1 VVRAELVAF
10 VRTYAGMFGVT
21 SLIAASPPPAGSSPA
36 SPPAAHAAAAPPAAV
51 APPERLVIVVDE
63 ALAPGLA
70 ANAAAVVAFT
80 LGAQLPDLR
89 GPDVADADGGVL
101 PGLIPVGL
109 PILRAPA
116 DALTRLHAGAVEA
129 GLGVVAMPMFG
140 HQTNDYDEF
149 RALVARTP
157 RADLRFLAVAVHGPR
172 RSVGRLTGSFGLL
185 R

>member
-1 VVRAELVAF
+1 MTLLPLPDPAP
-10 VRTYAGMFGVT
+10 
-21 SLIAASPPPAGSSPA
+21 SPG
-36 SPPAAHAAAAPPAAV
+36 AAPG
-51 APPERLVIVVDE
+51 RLVIVVDE
-63 ALAPGLA
+63 TLPPGLA

-80 LGAQLPDLR
+80 LGAQLPGLR

-109 PILRAPA
+109 PILRAPSG
-116 DALTRLHAGAVEA
+116 ALTALHAGASEA
-129 GLGVVAMPMFG
+129 GLGVVAMPVFG

-157 RADLRFLAVAVHGPR
+157 GAELRFLAVAVHGPR
-172 RSVGRLTGSFGLL
+172 RRVGRLTGSFGLL

>member
-1 VVRAELVAF
+1 MCA
-10 VRTYAGMFGVT
+10 VT
-21 SLIAASPPPAGSSPA
+21 SLIAPPTDEPPRAG
-36 SPPAAHAAAAPPAAV
+36 AAGDAAPPRAAV
-51 APPERLVIVVDE
+51 PERLVIVVDE
-63 ALAPGLA
+63 TLPPGLA

-80 LGAQLPDLR
+80 LGAQLPGLR

-116 DALTRLHAGAVEA
+116 DALTALHARAVAAE
-129 GLGVVAMPMFG
+129 LGVVAMPVFG
-140 HQTNDYDEF
+140 HQTNDYAEF

-157 RADLRFLAVAVHGPR
+157 GAELRFLAVAVHGPR
-172 RSVGRLTGSFGLL
+172 RRVGRLTGSFGLL